1 MNLCKIFSE
10 EDKFMLKFIKSVL
23 FCFLTIEVI
32 DYVYPEDL
40 DIDEEIFYYFYYC
53 ENGFLF

>member
-1 MNLCKIFSE
+1 
-10 EDKFMLKFIKSVL
+10 MLKFIKSVL